1 MGAIEWSKVDAHM
14 AKLKTSLRIALDPD
28 ALRWTP
34 TPPSGIIFDSPL
46 KSSPSGAESGEESEE
61 DVSKVKKKEMAVDM
75 KTEEKDEE
83 EGVLKK
89 GERRKLPRRQIL
101 STESES
107 ECALSGECAGLD
119 GGAPNNINRR
129 KNRLNR
135 SLIAPSGDS
144 ADGELS
150 EDEASGQSGD
160 RTTTSSTKKLHKKSP
175 KKSHF
180 SSFSRNR
187 KVKDRSEKV
196 TKQSLRIRD
205 TSDENSE
212 ADSDDELLLKRNPS
226 LKKQTSSKMLD
237 TSSSHSDEGE
247 KDLNLRKRDE
257 KSRKEEN
264 ILVGEKIRKEEKIKK
279 EEKLSHKEKRKS
291 FEKEKQRR
299 SEEYAKAK
307 EAKLKIPSNDGKS
320 KEQRHRSVSEH
331 SDSMIMPELEPQ
343 VAPAAPV
350 VHEPPS
356 IKKNKELD
364 LKSNLLPSKD
374 DIKKSK
380 SKEEKKEERKKE
392 QKSIK
397 EFFLQK
403 AQETSASSVDE
414 TNNGSKGAKP
424 REEKDKSPKSKGH
437 ASPSTL
443 EAEKAKA
450 EAKKSF
456 VLLASTLHPKK
467 VVREEMKAEEKK
479 RKAEEK
485 KRKDWEEKV
494 KREAAEKKRI
504 EEEERRGKK
513 RKDREWEE
521 QREREK
527 EEQLRKERAERKK
540 KEKEEKKL

>member
-1 MGAIEWSKVDAHM
+1 MGDLV
-14 AKLKTSLRIALDPD
+14 
-28 ALRWTP
+28 
-34 TPPSGIIFDSPL
+34 
-46 KSSPSGAESGEESEE
+46 
-61 DVSKVKKKEMAVDM
+61 V
-75 KTEEKDEE
+75 
-83 EGVLKK
+83 K

-119 GGAPNNINRR
+119 GGASNNINRR

-135 SLIAPSGDS
+135 SLVTPSGDS

-160 RTTTSSTKKLHKKSP
+160 RTATSSTKKLHKKSP

-187 KVKDRSEKV
+187 KVKGDRSENV
-196 TKQSLRIRD
+196 TKKSLRIRD

-212 ADSDDELLLKRNPS
+212 ADSDEELLLNRNLS
-226 LKKQTSSKMLD
+226 LKKQNSSSKILD
-237 TSSSHSDEGE
+237 TSSSESDEGE

-257 KSRKEEN
+257 KPRKEDN
-264 ILVGEKIRKEEKIKK
+264 ITADEKLRKEEKLKK
-279 EEKLSHKEKRKS
+279 EERASHKEKRKS
-291 FEKEKQRR
+291 LEKEKRRR
-299 SEEYAKAK
+299 SDEYAKAK
-307 EAKLKIPSNDGKS
+307 EGKS
-320 KEQRHRSVSEH
+320 KLPPNDVKAKEPRKQSVSEH

-343 VAPAAPV
+343 VAPVAQ
-350 VHEPPS
+350 PPP
-356 IKKNKELD
+356 IKNSKELEV
-364 LKSNLLPSKD
+364 KSHLLPPKD
-374 DIKKSK
+374 EVKKSK
-380 SKEEKKEERKKE
+380 SKDEKKEDRKKE

-403 AQETSASSVDE
+403 AQETSASSMDE
-414 TNNGSKGAKP
+414 TNNGGKGVK
-424 REEKDKSPKSKGH
+424 REEKDKQTAIENNFGANKEYLTAFESFIKKDKSPKSKGP
-437 ASPSTL
+437 ASPANL
-443 EAEKAKA
+443 ESEKAKA

-479 RKAEEK
+479 RK
-485 KRKDWEEKV
+485 DWEEKV
-494 KREAAEKKRI
+494 KREEAEKRKL

-513 RKDREWEE
+513 RKEREWEE

-527 EEQLRKERAERKK
+527 EEQLKKEKSERKK
-540 KEKEEKKL
+540 KEKEEKKRQKKKKKKK

>member
-1 MGAIEWSKVDAHM
+1 MG
-14 AKLKTSLRIALDPD
+14 
-28 ALRWTP
+28 
-34 TPPSGIIFDSPL
+34 
-46 KSSPSGAESGEESEE
+46 
-61 DVSKVKKKEMAVDM
+61 
-75 KTEEKDEE
+75 
-83 EGVLKK
+83 
-89 GERRKLPRRQIL
+89 
-101 STESES
+101 
-107 ECALSGECAGLD
+107 
-119 GGAPNNINRR
+119 
-129 KNRLNR
+129 
-135 SLIAPSGDS
+135 
-144 ADGELS
+144 
-150 EDEASGQSGD
+150 
-160 RTTTSSTKKLHKKSP
+160 
-175 KKSHF
+175 
-180 SSFSRNR
+180 
-187 KVKDRSEKV
+187 VKDRSEKV

-237 TSSSHSDEGE
+237 TSSSDSDEGE

-264 ILVGEKIRKEEKIKK
+264 ILEVVKIRKEEKLNK
-279 EEKLSHKEKRKS
+279 EEKVGHKEKRKS
-291 FEKEKQRR
+291 FEKEKRRR
-299 SEEYAKAK
+299 SEEHAKAK
-307 EAKLKIPSNDGKS
+307 EAKLKIPSNDSKS
-320 KEQRHRSVSEH
+320 KEQRQRSVSEH

-343 VAPAAPV
+343 VAPVAPIL
-350 VHEPPS
+350 HQPPP

-364 LKSNLLPSKD
+364 LKSNHLPSKD

-424 REEKDKSPKSKGH
+424 REEKDKQVAIENNFGANKEYLTAFESFLKKDKSPKSKSH

-467 VVREEMKAEEKK
+467 VVREEMKAE
-479 RKAEEK
+479 
-485 KRKDWEEKV
+485 
-494 KREAAEKKRI
+494 
-504 EEEERRGKK
+504 
-513 RKDREWEE
+513 
-521 QREREK
+521 
-527 EEQLRKERAERKK
+527 
-540 KEKEEKKL
+540 

>member
-1 MGAIEWSKVDAHM
+1 MGSM
-14 AKLKTSLRIALDPD
+14 
-28 ALRWTP
+28 
-34 TPPSGIIFDSPL
+34 
-46 KSSPSGAESGEESEE
+46 
-61 DVSKVKKKEMAVDM
+61 
-75 KTEEKDEE
+75 
-83 EGVLKK
+83 
-89 GERRKLPRRQIL
+89 
-101 STESES
+101 
-107 ECALSGECAGLD
+107 
-119 GGAPNNINRR
+119 
-129 KNRLNR
+129 
-135 SLIAPSGDS
+135 
-144 ADGELS
+144 
-150 EDEASGQSGD
+150 
-160 RTTTSSTKKLHKKSP
+160 
-175 KKSHF
+175 
-180 SSFSRNR
+180 
-187 KVKDRSEKV
+187 
-196 TKQSLRIRD
+196 
-205 TSDENSE
+205 
-212 ADSDDELLLKRNPS
+212 
-226 LKKQTSSKMLD
+226 KKQTSSKMLD
-237 TSSSHSDEGE
+237 TSSSDSDEGE

-264 ILVGEKIRKEEKIKK
+264 ILVDEKIRKEEKLNK
-279 EEKLSHKEKRKS
+279 EEKVGHKEKRKS
-291 FEKEKQRR
+291 FDKEKQRR

-307 EAKLKIPSNDGKS
+307 EAKLKIPSNDSKS

-343 VAPAAPV
+343 VAPVAPV
-350 VHEPPS
+350 LHQPPP
-356 IKKNKELD
+356 IKKSKELE
-364 LKSNLLPSKD
+364 LKSHLLPAKD
-374 DIKKSK
+374 DNKKSK

-403 AQETSASSVDE
+403 AKETSASSVDE

-424 REEKDKSPKSKGH
+424 REEKDKQVAIENNFGANKEYLTAFESFLKKDKSPKSKGH

-494 KREAAEKKRI
+494 KREEAEKRKL

-513 RKDREWEE
+513 RKEREWEE

-527 EEQLRKERAERKK
+527 EEQLKKEKSERKK
-540 KEKEEKKL
+540 KEKEEKKRQEKEKEALEKEVQRKEQISTDKRRLKVDLNKVKTDFEGKIPLPV